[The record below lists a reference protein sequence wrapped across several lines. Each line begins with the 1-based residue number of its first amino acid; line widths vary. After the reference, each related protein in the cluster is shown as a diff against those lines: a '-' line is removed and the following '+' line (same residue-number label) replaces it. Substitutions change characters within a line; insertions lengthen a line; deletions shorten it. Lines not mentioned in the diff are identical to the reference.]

1 MKITSRVL
9 ALTSLLLLI
18 VPLAAK
24 LLFGCACF
32 HGSIQRTLNIFNFAA
47 NIQLR

>member
-18 VPLAAK
+18 VPLAAAQTYTITD
-24 LLFGCACF
+24 LGTFSGGAVSQ
-32 HGSIQRTLNIFNFAA
+32 G
-47 NIQLR
+47 